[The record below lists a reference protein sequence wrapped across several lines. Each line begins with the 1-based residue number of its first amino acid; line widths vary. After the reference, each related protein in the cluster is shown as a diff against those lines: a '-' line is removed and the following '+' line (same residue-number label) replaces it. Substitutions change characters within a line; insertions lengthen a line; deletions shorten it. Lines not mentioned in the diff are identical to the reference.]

1 MNYHLD
7 TIRVN
12 QQTVV
17 SLRSVESMGFPVDGE
32 LIIDILKD
40 DLQINIVMASG
51 KEYVVSMALLQQTN
65 PHYANADKNELR
77 GAVFDKWVYLLGNK
91 K

>member
-7 TIRVN
+7 TVRVD

-40 DLQINIVMASG
+40 DLQIYIVMTSG
-51 KEYVVSMALLQQTN
+51 KEYVVSMVLIQQTN
-65 PHYANADKNELR
+65 SHYSNVEKSDLR
-77 GAVFDKWVYLLGNK
+77 GAIFDKWVHLLGNK